1 MKVEGKWAFRSV
13 LMLALIALTA
23 VSPVAAADLV
33 HNGADVWETATGF
46 TYSSFDK
53 NPIPAG
59 FFCPD
64 SKPFT
69 GKISLHGEP
78 LKTEPAGSLGP
89 IDTIVRRLDDAAFD
103 AKGEARTRIQ
113 LLALSLASVKPIDTG
128 CGLYD
133 VKASLAGEQPV
144 TEMKILRTSDGG
156 GTYVAP
162 LELNVKL
169 VFTPVNGKG
178 EQRELTNRVS
188 LGPGS
193 NSFWSYSKAVP
204 HGPVRV
210 DTNGDGTADAL
221 MPASSNFAAGVAPAT
236 AVSGTATAQPARC
249 QYQSCHC
256 AVASTNPYEPNSH
269 CEHLHC
275 VYVYVSCAQPVE
287 PVRHGT
293 ATETQSGNTS
303 VNSGN

>member
-1 MKVEGKWAFRSV
+1 MKVEGNWAFRGV
-13 LMLALIALTA
+13 LLLVVLTLAV
-23 VSPVAAADLV
+23 VSPVAAADLIQ
-33 HNGADVWETATGF
+33 NGADVWETATGF

-69 GKISLHGEP
+69 GKVSLQGEP
-78 LKTEPAGSLGP
+78 LKTEPAGSLGK

-103 AKGEARTRIQ
+103 AKGESHTRIQ
-113 LLALSLASVKPIDTG
+113 LLALSLASVKPVDTG

-144 TEMKILRTSDGG
+144 TEMKILRTSEGG

-178 EQRELTNRVS
+178 ERRELTNRVN

-193 NSFWSYSKAVP
+193 NSFWSYAKAAP

-210 DTNGDGTADAL
+210 DTNGDGTPDTL

-236 AVSGTATAQPARC
+236 TGIGTGTVQPAYCR
-249 QYQSCHC
+249 YQSCHC
-256 AVASTNPYEPNSH
+256 AEFSTNPYEPNWY

-275 VYVYVSCAQPVE
+275 VWVSVPCTHPVE
-287 PVRHGT
+287 PIRYGT
-293 ATETQSGNTS
+293 VSQSGGAS
-303 VNSGN
+303 ANSGN

>member
-1 MKVEGKWAFRSV
+1 MKIERKWATRSL
-13 LMLALIALTA
+13 LMLALIVLAT
-23 VSPVAAADLV
+23 VSPVAAADIV

-69 GKISLHGEP
+69 GKVSLQGEP
-78 LKTEPAGSLGP
+78 LKTEPAGSLGA

-113 LLALSLASVKPIDTG
+113 LLALSLASTKPIDTG

-178 EQRELTNRVS
+178 ERRELTNRVS

-193 NSFWSYSKAVP
+193 NSFWSYAKAAP

-210 DTNGDGTADAL
+210 DTNGDGTPDAL
-221 MPASSNFAAGVAPAT
+221 MPASSNFAAGVAPAD
-236 AVSGTATAQPARC
+236 VVIGTAQPAYCR
-249 QYQSCHC
+249 YQSCHC
-256 AVASTNPYEPNSH
+256 AELSTNPYEPNWY

-275 VYVYVSCAQPVE
+275 VWTSVPCTHPVE
-287 PVRHGT
+287 PIRYGT
-293 ATETQSGNTS
+293 ATQTGGTTGTSGN
-303 VNSGN
+303 

>member
-1 MKVEGKWAFRSV
+1 MKVEGKWAFRSG
-13 LMLALIALTA
+13 LMLALIVLAA
-23 VSPVAAADLV
+23 VSPVAAADLI

-69 GKISLHGEP
+69 GKISLQGEP
-78 LKTEPAGSLGP
+78 LKTEPAGSLGQ

-103 AKGEARTRIQ
+103 GKGEARTRIQ
-113 LLALSLASVKPIDTG
+113 LLALSLASVKPVDTG

-178 EQRELTNRVS
+178 ERRELTNRVS

-193 NSFWSYSKAVP
+193 NSFWSYAKAVP

-210 DTNGDGTADAL
+210 DTNGDGTPDAL
-221 MPASSNFAAGVAPAT
+221 LPASSNFAAGVAPAT
-236 AVSGTATAQPARC
+236 EVTSTTAQPAYCR
-249 QYQSCHC
+249 YQSCHC
-256 AVASTNPYEPNSH
+256 AEASTNPYEPNWY

-275 VYVYVSCAQPVE
+275 VWVSVPCSQPVE
-287 PVRHGT
+287 PVRYGT
-293 ATETQSGNTS
+293 ATPTEISG
-303 VNSGN
+303 NSGN